1 MKPKIML
8 VDDEENILKQM
19 RWALEP
25 DYDVFTTSDEG
36 EAMSIFERQKPP
48 VVTLDLS
55 LNPLNPA
62 DLGGLRILE
71 QILSQEPATRAIVIT
86 GNDEDVNAMRAVRIG
101 ALDYYAKPIRLEELK
116 VMIKRAFHIHQLQQR
131 VQQSDPTLGDA
142 FHGIVG
148 SSKIMK
154 DIFRFIQRVAASDI
168 SVLICGESG
177 TGKEVVAHA
186 IHRQSQRKD
195 NPFVVVNCGAI
206 PENLLESE
214 LFGHEKG
221 AFTGAHAQKRGKFEL
236 AHSGT
241 LFLDEIG
248 ELAPPLQV
256 KLLRFLQD
264 RKIDRVGGTQ
274 QIEVDVRIIA
284 ATNRDLKR
292 DMENHVFREDLY
304 YRLKVVPLDM
314 PPLRDR
320 KEDIIPLAQY
330 FLKKSCLEHRKPPM
344 TMSAEA
350 EGALLMHPWPGNV
363 RELENLVSRSV
374 VLSPRQ
380 VLKPSDLG
388 FALDQIPTDVNL
400 KFARKAIEKDFV
412 QKALYRNS
420 GIVSRA
426 ARELGVSRVN
436 LYELIDKYEIHIK
449 EFKALKTAG
458 RTQIKGREVS

>member
-1 MKPKIML
+1 VNPKILL

-19 RWALEP
+19 RWALES
-25 DYDVFTTSDEG
+25 DYQVFTSSVEG
-36 EAMSIFERQKPP
+36 EATNIFENEKPP

-55 LNPLNPA
+55 LNPHNLA
-62 DLGGLRILE
+62 DLGGMRLLE
-71 QILSQEPATRAIVIT
+71 QILSEEPTTRAIVVT
-86 GNDEDVNAMRAVRIG
+86 GNDDDQNALRAVRLG
-101 ALDYYAKPIRLEELK
+101 AFDYYAKPVRLEELK
-116 VMIKRAFHIHQLQQR
+116 VMIKRAFHIHDLHKR
-131 VQQSDPTLGDA
+131 VHQNEQSFGEG
-142 FHGIVG
+142 FRGMIGI
-148 SSKIMK
+148 SKCMK
-154 DIFRFIQRVAASDI
+154 DIFRFIERVSVSDI

-186 IHRQSQRKD
+186 IHLQSQRKD

-221 AFTGAHAQKRGKFEL
+221 AFTGAHVQKRGKFEL
-236 AHSGT
+236 AHTGT

-264 RKIDRVGGTQ
+264 RKIERVGSTQ
-274 QIEVDVRIIA
+274 HIEVDVRIIA
-284 ATNRDLKR
+284 ATNRNLKK
-292 DMENHVFREDLY
+292 DMENHLFREDLY

-320 KEDIIPLAQY
+320 KEDIIPLAQH
-330 FLKKSCLEHRKPPM
+330 FLKRFCKEHRKPPV
-344 TMSAEA
+344 TLSPEA

-363 RELENLVSRSV
+363 RELENLISRSV
-374 VLSPRQ
+374 VLSPRS

-400 KFARKAIEKDFV
+400 KFAKKAIEMDFV
-412 QKALYRNS
+412 KKALQRNG

-426 ARELGVSRVN
+426 ARELGISRVN
-436 LYELIDKYEIHIK
+436 LYELIEKYNIRPQ
-449 EFKALKTAG
+449 EFKMIKAASKSQLKT
-458 RTQIKGREVS
+458 REVS

>member
-1 MKPKIML
+1 VKPKILM

-19 RWALEP
+19 RWALEA
-25 DYDVFTTSDEG
+25 DYDVYSTSAEG
-36 EAMSIFERQKPP
+36 EAMSIFEKERPA

-55 LNPLNPA
+55 LNPHNPA
-62 DLGGLRILE
+62 DLGGMRLLE
-71 QILSQEPATRAIVIT
+71 QILFQEPSTRAIVIT
-86 GNDEDVNAMRAVRIG
+86 GNDDDKNALAAVRLG
-101 ALDYYAKPIRLEELK
+101 AFDYYGKPVRIDELK
-116 VMIKRAFHIHQLQQR
+116 VMIARALHIHQLQQR
-131 VQQSDPTLGDA
+131 VQQVDQTVGSG

-148 SSKIMK
+148 TSKAIR
-154 DIFRFIQRVAASDI
+154 DIFRFIERVAVSDI

-186 IHRQSQRKD
+186 IHMQSQRSN

-236 AHSGT
+236 AHTGT

-264 RKIDRVGGTQ
+264 RKIERVGGTSPF
-274 QIEVDVRIIA
+274 EVDVRIIA

-314 PPLRDR
+314 PPLRER
-320 KEDIIPLAQY
+320 KDDIVPLAQH
-330 FLKKSCLEHRKPPM
+330 FLKKFCKEHRKPPM
-344 TMSAEA
+344 TLSTEA

-363 RELENLVSRSV
+363 RELENLISRSV
-374 VLSPRQ
+374 VLSARA

-400 KFARKAIEKDFV
+400 KFAKKAIEMDFV
-412 QKALYRNS
+412 KKALSRNH
-420 GIVSRA
+420 GVVSRA
-426 ARELGVSRVN
+426 ARELGISRVN
-436 LYELIDKYEIHIK
+436 LYELIEKYSLRLQD
-449 EFKALKTAG
+449 FKILRGEKAQMKH
-458 RTQIKGREVS
+458 REVS

>member
-36 EAMSIFERQKPP
+36 EAMSIFERQKPQ

-62 DLGGLRILE
+62 DLGGLRVLE

-264 RKIDRVGGTQ
+264 RKIDRVGGSLP
-274 QIEVDVRIIA
+274 IEVDVRIIA

-330 FLKKSCLEHRKPPM
+330 FLKKSCLEHRKPQI
-344 TMSAEA
+344 TMSPEA

-412 QKALYRNS
+412 QKALYRNG

-449 EFKALKTAG
+449 EFKALRTAT

>member
-1 MKPKIML
+1 VKPKILM

-19 RWALEP
+19 RWALEA
-25 DYDVFTTSDEG
+25 DYDVYTTSTEG
-36 EAMSIFERQKPP
+36 EAMNIFEKEKPP

-55 LNPLNPA
+55 LNPHNPA
-62 DLGGLRILE
+62 DLGGMRLLE
-71 QILSQEPATRAIVIT
+71 QILFEEPSTRAIVIT
-86 GNDEDVNAMRAVRIG
+86 GNDEDKNALAAVRLG
-101 ALDYYAKPIRLEELK
+101 AFDYYGKPVRIDEIK
-116 VMIKRAFHIHQLQQR
+116 VMVGRAFHIHQLQQR
-131 VQQSDPTLGDA
+131 VQQVEQTTASG
-142 FHGIVG
+142 FHGMVG
-148 SSKIMK
+148 SSKVMK
-154 DIFRFIQRVAASDI
+154 DIFRFVERVSVSDI

-186 IHRQSQRKD
+186 IHMQSQRNN

-236 AHSGT
+236 AHTGT

-264 RKIDRVGGTQ
+264 RKIERVGGTSP
-274 QIEVDVRIIA
+274 IEVDVRIIA

-320 KEDIIPLAQY
+320 KDDIVPLAQH
-330 FLKKSCLEHRKPPM
+330 FLKKFSKEHRKPPM
-344 TMSAEA
+344 TLSTEA

-363 RELENLVSRSV
+363 RELENLISRSV
-374 VLSPRQ
+374 VLSSRS

-400 KFARKAIEKDFV
+400 KFAKKAIEMDFV
-412 QKALYRNS
+412 KKALSRNH
-420 GIVSRA
+420 GVVSRA
-426 ARELGVSRVN
+426 ARELGISRVN
-436 LYELIDKYEIHIK
+436 LYELIEKYSLRLQDFKMLRTGDK
-449 EFKALKTAG
+449 AQMKT
-458 RTQIKGREVS
+458 REVS

>member
-1 MKPKIML
+1 VNPKILL

-19 RWALEP
+19 RWALES
-25 DYDVFTTSDEG
+25 DYEVLTSSVEG
-36 EAMSIFERQKPP
+36 EAMSIFEREKPA

-55 LNPLNPA
+55 LNSHNPA
-62 DLGGLRILE
+62 DLGGMRVLE
-71 QILSQEPATRAIVIT
+71 HILSEEPTTRAIVVT
-86 GNDEDVNAMRAVRIG
+86 GNDDDQNALRAVRLG
-101 ALDYYAKPIRLEELK
+101 AFDYYAKPVRLDELK
-116 VMIKRAFHIHQLQQR
+116 VMIKRAFHIHGLQQR
-131 VQQSDPTLGDA
+131 VHHNEETFGEG
-142 FHGIVG
+142 FHGMVG
-148 SSKIMK
+148 ISKSMK
-154 DIFRFIQRVAASDI
+154 DIYRFIERVAASDI

-186 IHRQSQRKD
+186 IHLQSQRKN

-236 AHSGT
+236 AHTGT

-248 ELAPPLQV
+248 ELAAPLQV

-274 QIEVDVRIIA
+274 PMEVDVRIVA
-284 ATNRDLKR
+284 ATNRDLKK
-292 DMENHVFREDLY
+292 DMENHLFREDLY

-314 PPLRDR
+314 PPLRER
-320 KEDIIPLAQY
+320 KEDIIPLAQH
-330 FLKKSCLEHRKPPM
+330 FLKKFCKEHRKPPV
-344 TMSAEA
+344 TLSPEA

-363 RELENLVSRSV
+363 RELENLISRAV
-374 VLSPRQ
+374 VLSPRS

-400 KFARKAIEKDFV
+400 KFAKKAIEMDFV
-412 QKALYRNS
+412 KKALHRNG

-426 ARELGVSRVN
+426 ARELGISRVN
-436 LYELIDKYEIHIK
+436 LYELLEKYNIRAQD
-449 EFKALKTAG
+449 FKIMRAVGKSQLKT
-458 RTQIKGREVS
+458 REVS